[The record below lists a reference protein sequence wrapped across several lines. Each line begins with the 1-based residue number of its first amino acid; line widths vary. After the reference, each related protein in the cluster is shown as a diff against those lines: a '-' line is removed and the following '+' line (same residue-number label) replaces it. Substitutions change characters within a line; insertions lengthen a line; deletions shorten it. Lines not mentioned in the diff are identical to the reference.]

1 MSRLG
6 PERSRRR
13 DRLRHSRRIDLRR
26 CDRLSVAD
34 EVADGTAGQARPD
47 REASSRTYA
56 LNPGDQRLRRSSF
69 AIARPRVTATS
80 CKRARTAATD
90 GYFKF
95 EQPNGLMTCLFKDDT
110 GLQRAVQS
118 PVATKD
124 GEWHVIRCEL
134 SDWGIRL
141 YVDGTL
147 VRSRQTSMGTIANT
161 KVLSIGGKYYCDQI
175 DVTCDYFSGDID
187 YVKIEKGGSTP
198 PPPPPTS
205 VDCTVSWSGS
215 TATLTWNAT
224 DGRDIVRRN
233 GSWLATPPSGAGTYV
248 DQNAPSGASY
258 LIRTWTS
265 AGSADHP
272 CTGSDP
278 PPPPPPP
285 PPTSVDCTVSW
296 SGSTA
301 TLTWNATD
309 GRDIVRRNGSWLA
322 TPPSGAG
329 TYVDQN
335 APSGASYLI
344 RTWTSAGSADHPCTG
359 SDPPPPPPPPGSGCT
374 FVVDGSTTTLTW
386 DPLGGTDVVR
396 RDGRWLATVGPNV
409 GTYADA
415 NSPEGA
421 DYLIRAWTGAGSVD
435 TECVAAP
442 T

>member
-1 MSRLG
+1 M
-6 PERSRRR
+6 RRNG
-13 DRLRHSRRIDLRR
+13 
-26 CDRLSVAD
+26 LSSLKGWCRVAP
-34 EVADGTAGQARPD
+34 VF
-47 REASSRTYA
+47 A
-56 LNPGDQRLRRSSF
+56 LVTGGVVLFGAKPVSAATS
-69 AIARPRVTATS
+69 VTALYEMNESSGASVMRDSGPYGNDGVIGSDIVAGATYGGATGYRWSTMSPTAPPAKPGRIAYVNSTS
-80 CKRARTAATD
+80 AHNPDNGDFAVEFRYRTTKSYGNVVQKGQSAATG

-95 EQPNGLMTCLFKDDT
+95 EQPFGKMTCLFKDEN

-147 VRSRQTSMGTIANT
+147 VVSRQTSMGRIANT
-161 KVLSIGGKYYCDQI
+161 KRLSIGGKSDCDQI
-175 DVTCDYFSGDID
+175 NVTCDYFNGDID

-285 PPTSVDCTVSW
+285 PP
-296 SGSTA
+296 
-301 TLTWNATD
+301 
-309 GRDIVRRNGSWLA
+309 
-322 TPPSGAG
+322 
-329 TYVDQN
+329 
-335 APSGASYLI
+335 
-344 RTWTSAGSADHPCTG
+344 
-359 SDPPPPPPPPGSGCT
+359 GSGCT

-396 RDGRWLATVGPNV
+396 RDGRWLATVGPDV
-409 GTYADA
+409 GTYADVNA
-415 NSPEGA
+415 PEGA